1 MAKDSRLSVP
11 GGGGGAKSAANNKR
25 FGVGQSRPATKAET
39 SATTAKYKAS
49 IARTMSSNKVASNSV
64 KVLPPLSDVA
74 RASANVTSA
83 IKASNA
89 KSGAAA
95 RVGAA
100 KAVNRNWY
108 MSPLGSKPPVIKIN
122 SNK

>member
-11 GGGGGAKSAANNKR
+11 GGGGGSRAK
-25 FGVGQSRPATKAET
+25 TT
-39 SATTAKYKAS
+39 SARKNS
-49 IARTMSSNKVASNSV
+49 NIVGRTVNKNLKDYQNHDIKNMTPSKPNPN
-64 KVLPPLSDVA
+64 VLRPLSDVA

-100 KAVNRNWY
+100 KMVNRNWY